1 MRGARG
7 GPFATLE
14 TDLWNLRLGVDY
26 RITEQWGVK
35 FRPEHEE
42 YDSSDWTQDG
52 LGADGIGSILSFGA
66 ESPDYRVS
74 VLRLQAS
81 YRF

>member
-1 MRGARG
+1 
-7 GPFATLE
+7 
-14 TDLWNLRLGVDY
+14 LWNLRVGVDC

-35 FRPEHEE
+35 LLLEHEQ
-42 YDSSDWTQDG
+42 YDSSDWALDG
-52 LGADGIGSILSFGA
+52 LGPDGVAAILSFGA
-66 ESPDYRVS
+66 ESPDYSAS